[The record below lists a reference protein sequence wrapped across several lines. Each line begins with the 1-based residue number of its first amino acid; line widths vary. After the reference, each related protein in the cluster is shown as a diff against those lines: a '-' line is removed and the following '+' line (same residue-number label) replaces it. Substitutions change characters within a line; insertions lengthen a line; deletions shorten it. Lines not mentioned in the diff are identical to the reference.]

1 MTHTVTVPGVGDV
14 DFPDSMSDSD
24 VVSAIK
30 TNILPQAQKDAAL
43 RASQSGINAGMQS
56 GLPGGLGQLLDP
68 RQASQGASLNWGL
81 PAQAAMAALSDKMSG
96 HNAPFEDL
104 YSHYRGVLEKQ
115 ANQDSAEHPM
125 RADASY
131 ALGNASLAP
140 VMAAA
145 APEAGVGIAAKIA
158 MGTGVGA
165 GVGAAA
171 GAGNAASQGTSVAGG
186 AEGGAGWGAALG
198 FAAPALAALR
208 GPVQGLAR
216 QAGINLG
223 GGSYGQLAAL
233 SAIQADNTTPQAML
247 AKQQQMLAAGQPG
260 MAADTAGQNVIGLG
274 RGAAAVPGPARSMI
288 EQQLNQRATPGAQFA
303 RLSANAEDLAGTT
316 PKQVDAAYE
325 TARDQPLPGMEAE
338 FTRNPAY
345 QDEFETA
352 RQELLRS
359 NPEAAPDPLYGQDGN
374 LVRTPTV
381 RDLDLIK
388 KRIQFQQGNM
398 MDSSSSAA
406 RSMGAETAP
415 ALDATLS
422 RADEIAPAYPVARA
436 LGQRQIIANK
446 LIQRLQTIRDSG
458 QRFPDMARGLMPEVG
473 DNGVNLVGDFDPS
486 EIGDLMGNITGER
499 TMTNTRTQTLLG
511 SNTANK
517 TADALNNMLEA
528 GKFIADAKTGGMLGP
543 VSAGLKA
550 VAGAGTRRMNTQLA
564 QGLYSPKTDFLESL
578 TRLYKA
584 RMSSQNAS
592 TVGAPAYAATSSQ
605 DLGNSY

>member
-1 MTHTVTVPGVGDV
+1 MTHTVTIPGVGDV

-24 VVSAIK
+24 VVNAIK

-43 RASQSGINAGMQS
+43 RASQSGINAGMQA
-56 GLPGGLGQLLDP
+56 GLPGGAGQLLDP
-68 RQASQGASLNWGL
+68 RQASQGMSLNWGL

-104 YSHYRGVLEKQ
+104 YHHYRGVLEGQ
-115 ANQDSAEHPM
+115 ANQDAAAHPL

-131 ALGNASLAP
+131 ALGNAALAP
-140 VMAAA
+140 AMAAA

-171 GAGNAASQGTSVAGG
+171 GGGAAASQGTSVAQG
-186 AEGGAGWGAALG
+186 AESGAGWGAALG
-198 FAAPALAALR
+198 FAAPAVAALR
-208 GPVQGLAR
+208 GPVQALAR

-223 GGSYGQLAAL
+223 GGTSGQLAAL
-233 SAIQADNTTPQAML
+233 SAIKADQTTPAEML
-247 AKQQQMLAAGQPG
+247 ARQQQMLAAGQPG
-260 MAADTAGQNVIGLG
+260 MAADVGGQNVIGLG

-288 EQQLNQRATPGAQFA
+288 EQQLNARATPGAQFA

-316 PKQVDAAYE
+316 PSQVDAAYAA
-325 TARDQPLPGMEAE
+325 ARDQELPGLEAE

-345 QDEFETA
+345 QEEFETA

-359 NPEAAPDPLYGQDGN
+359 NPQVAPDPLYGPDGN

-388 KRIQFQQGNM
+388 KRIQFQQGNA
-398 MDSSSSAA
+398 MDSSSSAQ
-406 RSMGAETAP
+406 RSMAAETSP
-415 ALDATLS
+415 ALQETLT
-422 RADEIAPAYPVARA
+422 RADALAPEYPVARA

-446 LIQRLQTIRDSG
+446 LIDRMQAIRDSG
-458 QRFPDMARGLMPEVG
+458 QRFPDMARAVMPEVG

-517 TADALNNMLEA
+517 AADALNNMLEA

-543 VSAGLKA
+543 ASAALKA
-550 VAGAGTRRMNTQLA
+550 VGAAGTRRMNTELA
-564 QGLYSPKTDFLESL
+564 RGLYSPRTDFLESL
-578 TRLYKA
+578 DRLYQK
-584 RMSSQNAS
+584 RMNTQNFS
-592 TVGAPAYAATSSQ
+592 TVGAPAYSAISSQ